1 MGDDNQSE
9 EVTVTIPV
17 ISSWPAPVA
26 IPAEQADDLPA
37 SGEVSPVTFHLR
49 GQEHSVVILFRLGE
63 IPENRLRLPLR
74 WD

>member
-1 MGDDNQSE
+1 MLICLCVLFLSCSTVGDDNQSE

-37 SGEVSPVTFHLR
+37 SGEASPVTFHLR
-49 GQEHSVVILFRLGE
+49 GH
-63 IPENRLRLPLR
+63 
-74 WD
+74 